1 MKVYNLLINL
11 FFFKIYGIEYLFDNF
26 YKKDNCF
33 HDRNSFHE
41 FRIVNLCLINCWT
54 FRHWNGT
61 EIGSFNCKTGKLE
74 SIFQCHPFRA
84 AFSIFKPRI
93 SIMWKAWKPT
103 RRRLHQF
110 PFETIFR
117 DGFTFTLP
125 TNSTRDFR
133 ILLLKNPA
141 KLQILWISCS
151 KKFNLFKSRSPLH
164 I

>member
-1 MKVYNLLINL
+1 MKIYFDN
-11 FFFKIYGIEYLFDNF
+11 FYSSKIYGIEYFCSIILIKGTILFPRQD
-26 YKKDNCF
+26 
-33 HDRNSFHE
+33 E

-84 AFSIFKPRI
+84 AFSSFSLNHEFQSSKK
-93 SIMWKAWKPT
+93 SVKT
-103 RRRLHQF
+103 DRRRLHQF

-117 DGFTFTLP
+117 DGLTFTLP
-125 TNSTRDFR
+125 TNSTRNFR

-141 KLQILWISCS
+141 KLQILWISYS
-151 KKFNLFKSRSPLH
+151 
-164 I
+164 